1 MKHWADE
8 ALVLEDFCQTPR
20 TKFEIASRL
29 GVSFDTASEVIAY
42 HRLTLSGDTAL
53 IHEQPTQ
60 GDHWYVVTGDPE
72 RITRW
77 VRVRLRDGDSR
88 LRTILEVALVAVRVT
103 DGRTGE
109 GRRAR
114 RFVKHIGRLIED
126 IDEILADETLALR

>member
-1 MKHWADE
+1 MKHWDDE
-8 ALVLEDFCQTPR
+8 ALVLEAFCQTPR
-20 TKFEIASRL
+20 TKVEIAQHI
-29 GVSFDTASEVIAY
+29 GVSSDLAEEIIAY

-53 IHEQPTQ
+53 VHEQPTQ

-72 RITRW
+72 KITRW

-88 LRTILEVALVAVRVT
+88 MRTILEVARVAVRVT

-109 GRRAR
+109 GKRAR
-114 RFVKHIGRLIED
+114 RFVKHVGRLIED